1 MEIRITE
8 ADIKNCQPYIPIMD
22 KTMAIINAASICMSE
37 DQIRGNDGQPLP
49 SMWQENKNMTSRVM
63 MGFLATLLGKDFD
76 PAIVKND
83 AGVVIEGTQ
92 YLMSADEYDA
102 WASAHAVNQVE
113 RYKSNPE
120 LRDKCFDILYE
131 YREIEKWLRAEI
143 RANLE
148 AMNDLVTRGGELLR
162 SSLTPQ
168 AMQNITDNMTEIG
181 KMADE
186 LTERRRQKNLQ

>member
-1 MEIRITE
+1 MEIKITE
-8 ADIKNCQPYIPIMD
+8 ADVKNCRPYIPIMD

-49 SMWQENKNMTSRVM
+49 SMWRENKNMTARVM
-63 MGFLATLLGKDFD
+63 MGFLATILGKNFD

-113 RYKSNPE
+113 RFKSNPE